1 MRRQRGRT
9 MTRRFRVARFEQ
21 LEWRHLLAAG
31 GVTPAISNLAITTD
45 PKAQQMPS
53 LAVDPHDAN
62 HVVVAYMDYSLVTTG
77 DAGIGVAGLAHGG
90 GEGGDKTG
98 AGAPPLP
105 PETG

>member
-62 HVVVAYMDYSLVTTG
+62 HLGVAYMDFLLVTTR
-77 DAGIGVAGLAHGG
+77 DAGVGVAGWRGAGG
-90 GEGGDKTG
+90 GGGDSGEGGC
-98 AGAPPLP
+98 APPYP
-105 PETG
+105 SDA